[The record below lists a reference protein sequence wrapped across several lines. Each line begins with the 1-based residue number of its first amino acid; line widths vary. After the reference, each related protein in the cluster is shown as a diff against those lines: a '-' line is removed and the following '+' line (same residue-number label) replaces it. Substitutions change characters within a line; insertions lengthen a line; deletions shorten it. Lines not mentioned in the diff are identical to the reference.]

1 MNNNQTVEELEARV
15 MTTTGGNNSHQHA
28 KPYYADGLDQ
38 NYHRKYLVRSA
49 GRVRPGGVVARLHL
63 RSRGRRVLVHHAAIA
78 PGFNSQHRAP

>member
-15 MTTTGGNNSHQHA
+15 MTTTGGSNSHQHA

-49 GRVRPGGVVARLHL
+49 GHVEYLMNYGYENIPECFCEECVI
-63 RSRGRRVLVHHAAIA
+63 RRQVDSEGH
-78 PGFNSQHRAP
+78 